1 MPSEDPA
8 VEESTDDSNDGL
20 ALVREESRHV
30 VDAQLRTL
38 QETDRK
44 AMTTAR
50 VDALIVGVL
59 LSAASLTDS
68 PASVENLW
76 LVIGSTLLLASLACA
91 VLTYSVDRPSYGVG
105 PGFIDD
111 VTEHDRSEQ
120 SVERAVVSRYS
131 EWIQENGA
139 EIASNG
145 TYLLVEQGLLVFGL
159 TGVAAGLFQLVL

>member
-1 MPSEDPA
+1 MSSEDPA
-8 VEESTDDSNDGL
+8 GEESAVDSNDGL
-20 ALVREESRHV
+20 SLVREESRQV
-30 VDAQLRTL
+30 VDAQLSTL

-44 AMTTAR
+44 AMATAR
-50 VDALIVGVL
+50 VDAVIVGLL
-59 LSAASLTDS
+59 LSAASLADP
-68 PASVENLW
+68 PASVVNLW

-111 VTEHDRSEQ
+111 VTERTLTERGI
-120 SVERAVVSRYS
+120 ERAIVSRYS

-145 TYLLVEQGLLVFGL
+145 TYLLVAQGLLVLGL
-159 TGVAAGLFQLVL
+159 TGVAAGLFDLVL

>member
-8 VEESTDDSNDGL
+8 AEESNVDSNDGL
-20 ALVREESRHV
+20 PLVREESRHV

-44 AMTTAR
+44 AMATAQ
-50 VDALIVGVL
+50 VDAVIVGRL

-68 PASVENLW
+68 LASVVNLW
-76 LVIGSTLLLASLACA
+76 LVTGSALLLASLACA

-111 VTEHDRSEQ
+111 VTEQDRSRQ
-120 SVERAVVSRYS
+120 TVERAIVSRYS
-131 EWIQENGA
+131 EWIQDNGA

-145 TYLLVEQGLLVFGL
+145 TYLLIAQGLLVFGL